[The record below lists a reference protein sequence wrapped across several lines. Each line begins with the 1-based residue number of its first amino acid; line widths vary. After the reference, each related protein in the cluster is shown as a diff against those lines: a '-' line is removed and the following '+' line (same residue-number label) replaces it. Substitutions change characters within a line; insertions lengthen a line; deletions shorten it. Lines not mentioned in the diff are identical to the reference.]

1 MKSSTTKILAIAV
14 VLLLLVN
21 IAMVVIMVN
30 GKRSHDSKN
39 TRGKGNG
46 VFEMMEKELNMTAE
60 QKAAH
65 QKFRDEYFTAVRPLF
80 DSVNAAKK
88 AFFGLAKDAD
98 VSDSMINIGAR
109 HIAEK
114 QIAVE
119 KLTFEHIRNVRA
131 LYNSDQQMKYDS
143 IIQKMMQRSPPG
155 SKRRDSTSRNN

>member
-1 MKSSTTKILAIAV
+1 
-14 VLLLLVN
+14 
-21 IAMVVIMVN
+21 
-30 GKRSHDSKN
+30 
-39 TRGKGNG
+39 
-46 VFEMMEKELNMTAE
+46 MMEKELNMTAE